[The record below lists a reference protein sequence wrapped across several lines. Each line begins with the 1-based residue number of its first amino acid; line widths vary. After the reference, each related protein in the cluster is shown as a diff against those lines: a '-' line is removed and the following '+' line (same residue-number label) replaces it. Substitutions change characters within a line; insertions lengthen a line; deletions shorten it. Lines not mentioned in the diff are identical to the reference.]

1 MRVGDDTDK
10 RQNIAGSQV
19 TVLVVDDFPLVR
31 SVVSHWLKQAGVF
44 DVVET
49 CGSAEEALGLIS
61 RNPPDVLVADI
72 KLPDSD
78 GLNLAEAA
86 RRIRPSLRILILTAA
101 DDACYA
107 RKAAKL
113 GIEGYIRKTASL
125 SRLVDAVRSVASCAT
140 VYELA
145 AVIPRGA
152 EVDILTEREIEVL
165 ELVAI
170 GCHNSEIA
178 ERLFVSL
185 KTVEYHVANL
195 LAKLGARSRV
205 QAVVTAQTRGILRR

>member
-10 RQNIAGSQV
+10 RQNIGGSQI

-31 SVVSHWLKQAGVF
+31 SVVSHWLKQAGAF

-125 SRLVDAVRSVASCAT
+125 SRLVDAVRSVASGAT

-145 AVIPRGA
+145 
-152 EVDILTEREIEVL
+152 
-165 ELVAI
+165 AI

-195 LAKLGARSRV
+195 LA
-205 QAVVTAQTRGILRR
+205 